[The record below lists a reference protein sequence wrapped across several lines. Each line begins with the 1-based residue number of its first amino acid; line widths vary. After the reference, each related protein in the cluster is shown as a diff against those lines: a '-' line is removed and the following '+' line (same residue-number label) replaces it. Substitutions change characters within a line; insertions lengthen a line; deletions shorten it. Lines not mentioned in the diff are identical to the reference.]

1 MWMMCPYDT
10 IAYDRSSMDS
20 VIYGFSSVRFCDVTI
35 SLERIVFNYLTLLLT
50 LGFHEYRTNI
60 PTNTFIFIDS
70 FMVLATKQVLRLR
83 QR

>member
-50 LGFHEYRTNI
+50 LGFHE
-60 PTNTFIFIDS
+60 
-70 FMVLATKQVLRLR
+70 
-83 QR
+83 